1 MSDVETPTQALHRL
15 ADEHGIEVEHRLFDD
30 GETYYLTGEKTGTRV
45 RFTRHWGDSQTAAE
59 AALAAL
65 TTALE
70 TPA

>member
-1 MSDVETPTQALHRL
+1 MSDVETPTQALYRIADTAGVDVTHR
-15 ADEHGIEVEHRLFDD
+15 IFDD
-30 GETYYLTGEKTGTRV
+30 GETYILTGRVNGGTV
-45 RFTRHWGDSQTAAE
+45 RISRHWGDRETAAE